1 MDTVSTTNSLP
12 NDDSAG
18 QFDIFV
24 FSGQVVVSQNAPL
37 TPLYQLNREL
47 TCARQRNM
55 AMIFESIQFTEVTN
69 PDNTT
74 RKRRISEDLYYL
86 VHPLNPDRQ
95 FDLPE
100 YYVTAASPG
109 TLGNIQL
116 DTTKATSQI
125 ARFKAMLNR
134 DRSAVDAQLFDR
146 ATQELLFDIKP
157 MLKSGQYEWLDAD
170 GQRIAHESSKGEE
183 YLLHLEASILQE
195 KKDAL
200 VALWIVRLWHDAVEK
215 EAKQTGEPTF
225 GRLVCG

>member
-1 MDTVSTTNSLP
+1 MDTVPKTNSLS
-12 NDDSAG
+12 NDDGAG
-18 QFDIFV
+18 QLDTFV

-69 PDNTT
+69 SDNTT
-74 RKRRISEDLYYL
+74 RKRRITEDLYYL

-116 DTTKATSQI
+116 DITKATFQVSQ
-125 ARFKAMLNR
+125 FKAMLNR
-134 DRSAVDAQLFDR
+134 DKSAVDALLFNRD
-146 ATQELLFDIKP
+146 TQELLFDIKL
-157 MLKSGQYEWLDAD
+157 MLKSGQYEWVDTD
-170 GQRIAHESSKGEE
+170 GQRIAHESSRGEE
-183 YLLHLEASILQE
+183 YLLHLETSILQE

-215 EAKQTGEPTF
+215 EAKQTGESTF
-225 GRLVCG
+225 GKLT

>member
-1 MDTVSTTNSLP
+1 MYTVPKTNSLS

-18 QFDIFV
+18 QLDTFV

-74 RKRRISEDLYYL
+74 RKRRTTEDLYYL

-116 DTTKATSQI
+116 DITKATFQVSQ
-125 ARFKAMLNR
+125 FKAMLNR
-134 DRSAVDAQLFDR
+134 DKSAVDALLFNRD
-146 ATQELLFDIKP
+146 TQELLFDIKL
-157 MLKSGQYEWLDAD
+157 MLKSGQYEWVDTD
-170 GQRIAHESSKGEE
+170 GQRIAHESSRGEE
-183 YLLHLEASILQE
+183 YLLHLETSILQE

-215 EAKQTGEPTF
+215 EAKQTGESTF
-225 GRLVCG
+225 GKLT

>member
-1 MDTVSTTNSLP
+1 MDTVPTTDSLS
-12 NDDSAG
+12 NDDSTD
-18 QFDIFV
+18 QFDTFV

-55 AMIFESIQFTEVTN
+55 AMILESIQFTEVTN
-69 PDNTT
+69 QDNAI

-116 DTTKATSQI
+116 NTTRATSQS
-125 ARFKAMLNR
+125 AQFRAMLNR
-134 DRSAVDAQLFDR
+134 DKSAVDALLFNRD
-146 ATQELLFDIKP
+146 TQELLFDIKP
-157 MLKSGQYEWLDAD
+157 MLKSGQYEWVDAD

-183 YLLHLEASILQE
+183 YLLHLETSILQG

-200 VALWIVRLWHDAVEK
+200 VALWIVRLWHDAVEE
-215 EAKQTGEPTF
+215 EARQKGESTF
-225 GRLVCG
+225 GGLT